1 MRNLY
6 LNFFFVLI
14 SIQVVHSQSNDLEY
28 EEIAELTSKFPDSAY
43 QLALRFQEKVEIE
56 NDTFQIGQSFYLL
69 GLSQYFQSRYYVA
82 KDFFSKAIFYL
93 SKTGDK
99 KLIEACFNN
108 VGICE
113 EILGNLDQA
122 LDAYLS
128 SQEIAKERGDNIGT
142 FQTEIN
148 IALLEIKT
156 GKLEVASTKLTNAKK
171 FFEQQKDTL
180 NLALVIQNQAK
191 IANEK
196 GALDDFILLSLDAL
210 KKYQG
215 LNYLPGIIEIQNNL
229 GNGYIQL
236 SDFKNAYKYLQSA
249 LNMSEEQGYE
259 SMTGIILKNMGTMYE
274 KQKLFEK
281 AEEFYLAAQV
291 KLKKV
296 KQVEQLESLY
306 WILLN
311 YYHQRDM
318 NQKFTEQIE
327 NLRLKSKKYLQDQS
341 LARIDELKQIYEY
354 KNQINTIEKQRIQIK
369 GEKNRF
375 IYALITS
382 ILLLIILFISIYSH
396 SVNRKRLL
404 ALYKA
409 NKKLLLESSQSL
421 TTSNSKKTKY
431 QILYKEIENFLKTP
445 ENYLNPNLDL
455 PYIAKMLGTNETYI
469 SEAIN
474 QIGNKN
480 LNQLLNSIRLKAVQE
495 AIHNETSPKIVSEIY
510 YRFGFKS
517 TSTFYRV
524 FKSELGMTPQQY
536 ITMKIKEKKD
546 A

>member
-409 NKKLLLESSQSL
+409 NKKLLQESSQSL

-431 QILYKEIENFLKTP
+431 QILYKEIESFLKTP